1 MRLFDVL
8 MFPTWNRGEV
18 IRTSDFMPPKLIKFI
33 DELGRAIE
41 ASVWSAGP
49 RGSLWVVPLDTPD
62 RKLTLVRQLN
72 RTFVLDHRDPE
83 KSSGSSP

>member
-33 DELGRAIE
+33 DDLGKAVE
-41 ASVWSAGP
+41 ASVWSMGP
-49 RGSLWVVPLDTPD
+49 RGSLWVVPLDRPD
-62 RKLTLVRQLN
+62 RQLTLVRQLN
-72 RTFVLDHRDPE
+72 RSYVIDTRDPE
-83 KSSGSSP
+83 KSSDSSP